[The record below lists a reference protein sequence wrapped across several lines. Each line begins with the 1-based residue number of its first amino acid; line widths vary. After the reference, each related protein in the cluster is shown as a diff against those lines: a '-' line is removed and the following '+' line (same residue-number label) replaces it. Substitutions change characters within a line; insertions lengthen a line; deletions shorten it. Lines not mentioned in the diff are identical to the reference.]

1 MVRNAISI
9 RSATREDAPDLVEL
23 WSESLRRADR
33 SEQIADLELVI
44 KQAAASPDQRL
55 IVVECNGAF
64 AGAVLLRLLTLSP
77 VNLEPCVQSIQPR
90 VLARFGRQGVG
101 RAMMEAA
108 ASFAEENGVLVMSTS
123 VPASDRDANRF
134 MARLGF
140 NSAYVWRVAPTAV
153 VRSRLDPAPSQRR
166 SNVSRSRVMAAR
178 RSARR
183 RTTEPV
189 ELDGLAD

>member
-1 MVRNAISI
+1 MHRNAIVT
-9 RSATREDAPDLVEL
+9 RSATREDAADLVEL

-44 KQAAASPDQRL
+44 KQAAATPDERL
-55 IVVECNGAF
+55 IVVECNGSF

-77 VNLEPCVQSIQPR
+77 LNLEPCVQSIQPR
-90 VLARFGRQGVG
+90 VLTRFARQGVG
-101 RAMMEAA
+101 RALMEAA
-108 ASFAEENGVLVMSTS
+108 VAFAEENGVLVMSTT

-140 NSAYVWRVAPTAV
+140 NSAYVWRVAPTGV
-153 VRSRLDPAPSQRR
+153 LRSRLDPTPTPRR
-166 SNVSRSRVMAAR
+166 SNTGRSRVLAAR

-189 ELDGLAD
+189 ELGD